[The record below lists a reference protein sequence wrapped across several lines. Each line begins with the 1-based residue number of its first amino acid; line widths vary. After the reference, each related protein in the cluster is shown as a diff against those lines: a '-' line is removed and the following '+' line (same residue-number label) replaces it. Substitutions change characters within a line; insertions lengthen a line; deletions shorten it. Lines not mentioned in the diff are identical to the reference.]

1 VKKTPEEL
9 LEICLEMA
17 SRGEDWKAFLLAYPD
32 CSQELEKLVLLAQ
45 GVREVSGPAEASA
58 PGASA
63 ALLRLGRELAKREL
77 QKEETAHRKWGWLW
91 GSTWAKAAFAGIVML
106 VLGAS
111 SVELSA
117 RTVPGNFL
125 YPVKILTER
134 VHFVLTSDLEERV
147 ELRLTFSERRLSEVV
162 KTLKEG
168 KGADRKLV
176 SAMLDE
182 AKAALTDAEKLP
194 EARSSAYKAQIASLE
209 EVQKNRLRAVESMVP
224 ADQRQAVAET
234 IGMCD
239 AGWAGMREMM
249 SGMHMGGGGRGMGG
263 MMTRVTDPDF
273 GRLRIHNDF
282 AIRRRP
288 EVRPGESRKG
298 RRGR

>member
-1 VKKTPEEL
+1 MKRTPEEL
-9 LEICLEMA
+9 LDICLEMA
-17 SRGEDWKAFLLAYPD
+17 SRGEDWKTFLSGYPD
-32 CSQELEKLVLLAQ
+32 CSREVEGLVRLA
-45 GVREVSGPAEASA
+45 GEVREVSAPAEASA

-63 ALLRLGRELAKREL
+63 ALLRLGWALAREEARRE
-77 QKEETAHRKWGWLW
+77 EAARERRGGWW
-91 GSTWAKAAFAGIVML
+91 RSAWARAAVAGIVML

-134 VHFVLTSDLEERV
+134 VRFALTSSPEDRV

-168 KGADRKLV
+168 KGADRRLV

-182 AKAALTDAEKLP
+182 ARAALADAEKLP
-194 EARSSAYKAQIASLE
+194 ETKSSAYKAQIASLE
-209 EVQKNRLRAVESMVP
+209 QVQKDRLRAVEGMVP
-224 ADQRQAVAET
+224 ADQRGAVAET

-239 AGWAGMREMM
+239 AGWAGMRGMM
-249 SGMHMGGGGRGMGG
+249 MGPHMDGSGRGMGG
-263 MMTRVTDPDF
+263 MMMGP
-273 GRLRIHNDF
+273 
-282 AIRRRP
+282 P
-288 EVRPGESRKG
+288 ED

>member
-1 VKKTPEEL
+1 MKKTPEEL
-9 LEICLEMA
+9 LDTCLEMER
-17 SRGEDWKAFLLAYPD
+17 RGEDWRTFLSGYPD
-32 CSQELEKLVLLAQ
+32 CSGEVEGLVALAGQ
-45 GVREVSGPAEASA
+45 VREASASAEAPA

-63 ALLRLGRELAKREL
+63 ALLRLGWALAREEGTRAEAARAR
-77 QKEETAHRKWGWLW
+77 QGGWLRSAW
-91 GSTWAKAAFAGIVML
+91 VKAAVAGVVML

-134 VHFVLTSDLEERV
+134 VRFALTSNPEERV

-168 KGADRKLV
+168 KGADRELI
-176 SAMLDE
+176 AEMLDE
-182 AKAALTDAEKLP
+182 AKAALTAADKLP
-194 EARSSAYKAQIASLE
+194 AAQSSAYKAQIASLE
-209 EVQKNRLRAVESMVP
+209 RVQKDRLRAVETMVP
-224 ADQRQAVAET
+224 AERRSAVTEA

-249 SGMHMGGGGRGMGG
+249 SGMHMRGNGRGMGG
-263 MMTRVTDPDF
+263 MMMGPPEDRS
-273 GRLRIHNDF
+273 GR
-282 AIRRRP
+282 
-288 EVRPGESRKG
+288 
-298 RRGR
+298 

>member
-1 VKKTPEEL
+1 MKRTPEEL

-17 SRGEDWKAFLLAYPD
+17 SRGEDWKEFLSGYPD
-32 CSQELEKLVLLAQ
+32 DSQEVEELVIL
-45 GVREVSGPAEASA
+45 VREVREASGSAEDSA

-91 GSTWAKAAFAGIVML
+91 GSAWAKAAFAGIVML
-106 VLGAS
+106 ILGAS

-125 YPVKILTER
+125 YPLKILTER
-134 VHFVLTSDLEERV
+134 VRFALTSDLEERV

-168 KGADRKLV
+168 KGADRELI

-182 AKAALTDAEKLP
+182 AKDALSDATKLP
-194 EARSSAYKAQIASLE
+194 ELKSSAYKARIASLE
-209 EVQKNRLRAVESMVP
+209 QIQVDRLRSVERMVP
-224 ADQRQAVAET
+224 AASRPNVRET
-234 IGMCD
+234 IRMCD
-239 AGWAGMREMM
+239 DGWVRMREMM
-249 SGMHMGGGGRGMGG
+249 CGPQTRGSGHGPGGGM
-263 MMTRVTDPDF
+263 
-273 GRLRIHNDF
+273 
-282 AIRRRP
+282 
-288 EVRPGESRKG
+288 G
-298 RRGR
+298 RRMMGPRNDWCW